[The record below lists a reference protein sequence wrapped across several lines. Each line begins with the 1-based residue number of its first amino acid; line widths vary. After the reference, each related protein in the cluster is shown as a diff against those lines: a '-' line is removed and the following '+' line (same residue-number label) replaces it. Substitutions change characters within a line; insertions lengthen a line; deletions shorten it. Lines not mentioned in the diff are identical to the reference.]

1 MSQTLERVT
10 PVEKDFLP
18 LNGTDHVELYVGNA
32 RQSALSKQLDFSTT
46 EEVLRAYGDAVKETL
61 RQILW
66 AVAAAR
72 QDGVTIDVAGMDEFD
87 INDLGTELDD
97 AKKLLELG
105 IGSETLKK
113 QVFKKLALKYLS
125 DARQEIKNRVAEEIE
140 HQ

>member
-1 MSQTLERVT
+1 
-10 PVEKDFLP
+10 
-18 LNGTDHVELYVGNA
+18 
-32 RQSALSKQLDFSTT
+32 LDFSTT
-46 EEVLRAYGDAVKETL
+46 EEVLRAYGNAVKETL

-72 QDGVTIDVAGMDEFD
+72 QDGVTIDVVGMDEFD
-87 INDLGTELDD
+87 INDLGTELGD
-97 AKKLLELG
+97 ATQLLALE

-125 DARQEIKNRVAEEIE
+125 DERQEVKNRVAEEIE